1 LRRNTLVRLLLCAA
15 LSVTAAATAMVSTTP
30 AQASTTCSTVSL
42 KAANGLYVS
51 AELGYTGDD
60 YGMLRARAASV
71 GPWEQ
76 FEECPLGPYTIT
88 LRSEAN
94 GLYVSAELG
103 YTGTENGMQ
112 IYGMLRARATSVGP
126 WEEFQTD
133 NEALKAAN
141 YLYVTAELGYTGT
154 YNGMALNGMLRARA
168 TSIGPWEQFLGQ

>member
-1 LRRNTLVRLLLCAA
+1 LRRNALVRLLLCAA

-42 KAANGLYVS
+42 KAANGLYV
-51 AELGYTGDD
+51 T
-60 YGMLRARAASV
+60 
-71 GPWEQ
+71 
-76 FEECPLGPYTIT
+76 
-88 LRSEAN
+88 
-94 GLYVSAELG
+94 AELG

-154 YNGMALNGMLRARA
+154 YNGMALAGMLRARA